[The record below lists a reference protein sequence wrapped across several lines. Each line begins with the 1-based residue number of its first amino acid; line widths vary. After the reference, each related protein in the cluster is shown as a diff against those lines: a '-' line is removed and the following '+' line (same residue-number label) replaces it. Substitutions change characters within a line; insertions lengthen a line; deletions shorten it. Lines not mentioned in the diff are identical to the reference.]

1 MWIPIPGYPVLTVF
15 NRKALLLS
23 GLGCGCLQA
32 RALAE
37 REREREIDRAREQ
50 TERHPGPEEWNEAK
64 R

>member
-1 MWIPIPGYPVLTVF
+1 MDLVVDVYRPVHW
-15 NRKALLLS
+15 
-23 GLGCGCLQA
+23 Q
-32 RALAE
+32 

>member
-1 MWIPIPGYPVLTVF
+1 MDPDTGISSFDSIQSESIAFKWTWLWMFTGPCTG
-15 NRKALLLS
+15 
-23 GLGCGCLQA
+23 
-32 RALAE
+32 